1 MEMLLDFL
9 NQLGLGAGTGPFSDF
24 WAVFKNGGFIFIIYV
39 IVEGFAEVWKNN
51 RQAIFASKTKWV
63 FLAIDVPRDNEQSP
77 KAVEQIFNHIWGI
90 IKSPIFKEKWWD
102 GYFQVGYSLELV
114 SIEGYIQYIIR
125 STDKNRNIVEAAVY
139 AQYPTAQIT
148 EIEDYTKD
156 FKPDNFKEKGYDL
169 WGAQLQELREDFYPI
184 RTYPLFEH
192 PVAKTIVD
200 PMAAL
205 LEIFSRLGPGE
216 QAWLQI
222 AIRPVHDDT
231 WQKNS
236 AAAVKKILG
245 TPTEAKKT
253 SMIDQMIDL
262 PGQAITNLAD
272 NFLISAKTEK
282 KEQKLE
288 VPSKMLYLSPGERQA
303 VEAIETK
310 ALKTGFQTKIR
321 YIYIAKKENMNKAT
335 GISGFFGAYKQ
346 FGWLNG
352 FKPHNQAST
361 IANYW
366 FKGRRL
372 LKKQKRILKQYKSR
386 SLWSGVNAERGRFV
400 LNIEEL
406 ASLYH
411 FPYKGVGP
419 AAVKTVGAKR
429 AEAPY
434 ILPVETFA
442 DKEKEEAR
450 VSKHNANMLKAN
462 SETNHFD
469 VEIPPDNLPV

>member
-1 MEMLLDFL
+1 MLLDFL
-9 NQLGLGAGTGPFSDF
+9 NQLGMGTGTGPFSDF
-24 WAVFKNGGFIFIIYV
+24 WAVFKNGGFIFIIYTLV
-39 IVEGFAEVWKNN
+39 DGFANVWLNN
-51 RQAIFASKTKWV
+51 RQAIFAAKTKWV
-63 FLAIDVPRDNEQSP
+63 YLAIDVPRDNEQSP

-90 IKSPIFKEKWWD
+90 IKGPLFKEKWWD
-102 GYFQVGYSLELV
+102 GHFQVGYSLELV
-114 SIEGYIQYIIR
+114 SIEGYIQYVIR

-156 FKPDNFKEKGYDL
+156 FLPDNFKANGYDL
-169 WGAQLQELREDFYPI
+169 WGSQLQELREDVYPI
-184 RTYPLFEH
+184 KTYPLFEH
-192 PVAKTIVD
+192 PMAKVIVD

-216 QAWLQI
+216 QSWLQV
-222 AIRPVHDDT
+222 AIKPVMDDT

-236 AAAVKKILG
+236 TAAVKKIMG
-245 TPTEAKKT
+245 TPTEAKKV
-253 SMIDQMIDL
+253 SAIDQILDL

-272 NFLISAKTEK
+272 NFLMSAKTEK
-282 KEQKLE
+282 KEQKME
-288 VPSKMLYLSPGERQA
+288 VPSKMLYLSPGERQE

-321 YIYIAKKENMNKAT
+321 YIYLAKKEKMNKAV
-335 GISGFFGAYKQ
+335 GVSGFWGAYKQ

-352 FKPHNQAST
+352 FKPHGKATT

-372 LKKQKRILKQYKSR
+372 LTKQKKILKQYKSR
-386 SLWSGVNAERGRFV
+386 SLWSGVSAEKGRFV

-411 FPYKGVGP
+411 FPYKGIGP

-434 ILPVETFA
+434 ILPVETDF
-442 DKEKEEAR
+442 DREKEEAR
-450 VSKHNANMLKAN
+450 IIKHKDNALK
-462 SETNHFD
+462 SEPEAERVD
-469 VEIPPDNLPV
+469 IEMPPDNLPV